1 MKVNIEEAIT
11 FYAKMGNR
19 EMVKTLRL
27 IQAKNLTELSIDI
40 NSISDEE
47 ESEEESES
55 ESDESDDDESVSDLE
70 SEEGYDM
77 VEDSTDEDDYEVV
90 EENIS
95 VTFKDGFY
103 SLD

>member
-47 ESEEESES
+47 ESEEES
-55 ESDESDDDESVSDLE
+55 DDSDDNESISDVE

-77 VEDSTDEDDYEVV
+77 IEESTDDDDDFEVV

-103 SLD
+103 SLN

>member
-11 FYAKMGNR
+11 FYAQRGDK
-19 EMVKTLRL
+19 EIVKKLRL
-27 IQAKNLTELSIDI
+27 LQAKNLTSLSIDI

-77 VEDSTDEDDYEVV
+77 IEDSTDDDDFEVV

-95 VTFKDGFY
+95 VSFKDGFY